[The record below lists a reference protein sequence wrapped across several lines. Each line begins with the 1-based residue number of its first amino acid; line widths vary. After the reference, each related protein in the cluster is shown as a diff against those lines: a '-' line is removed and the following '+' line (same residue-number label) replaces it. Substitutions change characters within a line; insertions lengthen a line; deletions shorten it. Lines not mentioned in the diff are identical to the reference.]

1 MLKRVKL
8 SLLSENRV
16 IDPRLRAEQG
26 FSVHIETDTG
36 TILFDV
42 GQTITLVENAHELN
56 INLKAIQKIVLSHG
70 HYDHTGGLPF
80 VLEKTGPIDVI
91 CHPALTNKKY
101 KIYPAGRTNI
111 GVPWEKRDL
120 VSMGAKFV
128 YKTHPFEVIPD
139 IWISGEI
146 PRRSSFEYVE
156 EVYQQ
161 KPSVSYIHDEI
172 HDDMCLVLN
181 TVKGLIIILGCG
193 HAGPIN
199 SIKQSMRITKNKQ
212 IYAVIGGMHL
222 QHSPDEKIRKIVKNL
237 KSLDPAFVLPLHC
250 TGFNAI
256 TRMMRIFQNRVKLLN
271 VGETFEL
278 TE

>member
-237 KSLDPAFVLPLHC
+237 KTLDPAFVLPLHC
-250 TGFNAI
+250 TGYYAI
-256 TRMMRIFQNRVKLLN
+256 SRLMAVLQSRVKLLN
-271 VGETFEL
+271 VGDTFEL
-278 TE
+278 KE